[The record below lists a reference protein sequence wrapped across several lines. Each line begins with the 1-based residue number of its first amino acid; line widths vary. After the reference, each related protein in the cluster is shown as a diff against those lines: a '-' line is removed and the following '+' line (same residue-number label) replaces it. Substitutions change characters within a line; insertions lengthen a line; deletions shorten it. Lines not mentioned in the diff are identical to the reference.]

1 MNFLRLSGKD
11 PLWLTDPNQ
20 WYRIES
26 GSAAVFAAQRAGLR
40 RFLFNLPPGSLIPPA
55 PAPAIGAWQLLVL
68 PLEPVVLSESR
79 SGDGRPW
86 IRGMHE
92 ILGSAEG
99 SADDVQTLNATFN
112 RAWPAIQ
119 SRFLEDDR
127 HRLNSRLRIDDRFSG
142 LGLARL
148 ASVAKPGA
156 PAAEPRSEGSLLLAA
171 CRAVGCALG
180 IQVRSVGDDG
190 YGENA
195 LQSIAQTSKFRTRM
209 VRLEE
214 AWWKHD
220 NGPVLGYWRENNS
233 PVALLPANGCYV
245 VFDPSTGKRQ
255 PLDARTA
262 RHLNPHAHVLYR
274 PFPDDVSARSLLRHA
289 LNGRTREVRAIL
301 FSGVCASLFALV
313 LPQAIGI
320 LVNEAIPDGDRHLIW
335 QVGASIL
342 GASLGGAVFLIT
354 QSIATLRLQML
365 LFGELSAGFWDY
377 ALKLTPAFFRTD
389 SAGSIAFKLNC
400 ITRIQQ
406 MLTADVLRSL
416 LSVLTSVV
424 SIGLMFWYSVPLA
437 VIGLICGAVIVAVV
451 SWQFRRLL
459 LSQTAAVAAGDET
472 VRVLQQVVGAIS
484 KLRVAMAERRAF
496 ALWTD
501 AYSRRQAI
509 RLQQQAGIDFVT
521 VVNLT
526 IPQVAIA
533 SSFYYMTGGDGA
545 NLSLGGFLAFNA
557 ALGLFLTGL
566 TTASQALVGLSEM
579 RRLWARNTIVFT
591 GTPEVD
597 ISKAHPGR
605 LRGEIRI
612 DRLTFRYRHD
622 GPLVLEDVS
631 IHVAPGEC
639 IALTGPSGS
648 GKSTLLNLLLR
659 FEIPQSGAIYLDGKE
674 LSSLDIVAVRRQ
686 IGVVN
691 QDGRLMSGTI
701 YESLTSGGLATME
714 DALEAA
720 RDAGLADDIAQ
731 MPMGIHTMLSEGAAN
746 ISGGQRQR
754 LLIARALVRKPS
766 ILIFD
771 EATSALDNRTQAIVT
786 ESLDRLKVTRI
797 LVAHRLNT
805 IRNADR
811 IYVVEAGRVTQ
822 HGTYEELGSQP
833 GLFARLIQRQTA

>member
-1 MNFLRLSGKD
+1 MSFLRRSGKD
-11 PLWLTDPNQ
+11 PLWLIDPNR
-20 WYRIES
+20 WYRMES
-26 GSAAVFAAQRAGLR
+26 GSAAVFAAQRAGVR

-55 PAPAIGAWQLLVL
+55 PAPAGSAWQLLVL
-68 PLEPVVLSESR
+68 PLEPVTLSESR

-92 ILGSAEG
+92 ILGSDEDA
-99 SADDVQTLNATFN
+99 AHDFQTLNTTFY

-119 SRFLEDDR
+119 SRLFEDDR
-127 HRLNSRLRIDDRFSG
+127 HRLDRRLRIDYRFSG

-148 ASVAKPGA
+148 ASVAKAGA
-156 PAAEPRSEGSLLLAA
+156 VAAEPQSESSPLLAA
-171 CRAVGCALG
+171 CRAVGCVLG
-180 IQVRSVGDDG
+180 IQVRSAGDHG
-190 YGENA
+190 SGEDA
-195 LQSIAQTSKFRTRM
+195 LQSIAQASKFRTRM

-214 AWWKHD
+214 EWWKGD
-220 NGPVLGYWRENNS
+220 NGPLLGYWRENNS
-233 PVALLPANGCYV
+233 PVALLPSNGCYV
-245 VFDPSTGKRQ
+245 VFEPSTGRRQ

-262 RHLNPHAHVLYR
+262 RLLDVHAHVLYR
-274 PFPDDVSARSLLRHA
+274 PFPDDISTRSLLRHA
-289 LNGRTREVRAIL
+289 MNGRACEIRAIIL
-301 FSGVCASLFALV
+301 SGVCVSLFALV
-313 LPQAIGI
+313 LPQATGI
-320 LVNEAIPDGDRHLIW
+320 LVNDAIPDADRRMIW
-335 QVGASIL
+335 QVGAAIL

-354 QSIATLRLQML
+354 QAIATLRLQML
-365 LFGELSAGFWDY
+365 LLGELSAGFWDY

-400 ITRIQQ
+400 LTRIQQ

-459 LSQTAAVAAGDET
+459 LSQAAAVAAGDET

-484 KLRVAMAERRAF
+484 KLRVATAERRAF

-509 RLQQQAGIDFVT
+509 RLQQQAGIDVVT

-533 SSFYYMTGGDGA
+533 SSFYYMTGDAGA
-545 NLSLGGFLAFNA
+545 GLSLGAFLAFNA

-566 TTASQALVGLSEM
+566 TTASQALIGLSEM
-579 RRLWARNTIVFT
+579 RRLWARNTVVFT

-605 LRGEIRI
+605 LRGDIRI
-612 DRLTFRYRHD
+612 DRLTFRYRDD
-622 GPLVLEDVS
+622 GPLILDDVS
-631 IHVAPGEC
+631 IHAAPGEC

-686 IGVVN
+686 IGVVS
-691 QDGRLMSGTI
+691 QDGRIMSGTI
-701 YESLTSGGLATME
+701 YESLTSGGLASME

-720 RDAGLADDIAQ
+720 RNAGLADDIAQ

-766 ILIFD
+766 ILVFD

-805 IRNADR
+805 IRNADQ
-811 IYVVEAGRVTQ
+811 IYVIEAGRVTQ
-822 HGTYEELGSQP
+822 HGPYEELAGQP